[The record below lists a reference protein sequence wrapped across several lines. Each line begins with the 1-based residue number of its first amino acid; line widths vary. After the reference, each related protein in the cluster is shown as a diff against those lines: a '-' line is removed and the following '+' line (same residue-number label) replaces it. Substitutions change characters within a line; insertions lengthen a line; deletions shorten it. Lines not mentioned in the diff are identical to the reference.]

1 MTPLNRLVQGPLLV
15 AASRVIYMNQL
26 SLTDLRSQLRQSMRL
41 KRQSLTADQ
50 QAQAAE
56 SIIPQALSLIES
68 YQASH
73 IAFYLPFNG
82 EISPLPLMEQLLK
95 LGTKLYL
102 PILHPFTSDQL
113 LFLNYDCKTSLK
125 FNRLGIQEPV
135 LDVRNIIPLQE
146 LEMIFTPL
154 VACDKAGNRL
164 GMGGGFYDRT
174 LAQAQHLISVGLAH
188 ECQQVEQLPIESWDM
203 PLDHII
209 LGAAK

>member
-1 MTPLNRLVQGPLLV
+1 
-15 AASRVIYMNQL
+15 MNQS

-41 KRQSLTADQ
+41 KRQSLTAGQ
-50 QAQAAE
+50 QTQAAE

-82 EISPLPLMEQLLK
+82 EISPLPLMEQLLQQGK
-95 LGTKLYL
+95 KLYL
-102 PILHPFTSDQL
+102 PLLHPFTSGQL

-125 FNRLGIQEPV
+125 FNRLRIQEPV

-174 LAQAQHLISVGLAH
+174 LAQAPHLISVGLAH

>member
-1 MTPLNRLVQGPLLV
+1 
-15 AASRVIYMNQL
+15 MNQS

-41 KRQSLTADQ
+41 KRQSLTAGQ
-50 QAQAAE
+50 QTQAAE

-82 EISPLPLMEQLLK
+82 EISPIPLMEQLLQQGK
-95 LGTKLYL
+95 KLYL
-102 PILHPFTSDQL
+102 PVLHPFTSGQL
-113 LFLNYDCKTSLK
+113 LFVNYNCKTILK
-125 FNRLGIQEPV
+125 FNRLGIQEPI
-135 LDVRNIIPLQE
+135 LDVRNILPLQE

-174 LAQAQHLISVGLAH
+174 LAQAPHLISVGLAH

>member
-1 MTPLNRLVQGPLLV
+1 
-15 AASRVIYMNQL
+15 MNQSSL
-26 SLTDLRSQLRQSMRL
+26 SDLRSQLRQSMRL
-41 KRQSLTADQ
+41 KRQSLTAGQ
-50 QAQAAE
+50 QTQAAE

-82 EISPLPLMEQLLK
+82 EISPIPLMEQLLQQGK
-95 LGTKLYL
+95 KLYL
-102 PILHPFTSDQL
+102 PLLHPFTSGQL

-125 FNRLGIQEPV
+125 FNRLRIQEPV

>member
-1 MTPLNRLVQGPLLV
+1 
-15 AASRVIYMNQL
+15 MNQS

-41 KRQSLTADQ
+41 KRQSLTAGQ
-50 QAQAAE
+50 QTQAAE

-82 EISPLPLMEQLLK
+82 EISPIPLMEQLLQQGK
-95 LGTKLYL
+95 KLYL
-102 PILHPFTSDQL
+102 PLLHPFTSGQL
-113 LFLNYDCKTSLK
+113 LFLNYNCKTSLK
-125 FNRLGIQEPV
+125 FNRLRIQEPV

-174 LAQAQHLISVGLAH
+174 LAQAPHLISVGLAH

>member
-1 MTPLNRLVQGPLLV
+1 
-15 AASRVIYMNQL
+15 MNQS
-26 SLTDLRSQLRQSMRL
+26 SLTDFRSQLRQSMRL
-41 KRQSLTADQ
+41 KRQSLTASQ

-82 EISPLPLMEQLLK
+82 EISPIPLMELLLQQGK
-95 LGTKLYL
+95 KLYL
-102 PILHPFTSDQL
+102 PLLHPFTSGQL

-125 FNRLGIQEPV
+125 FNRLGIQEPM

-174 LAQAQHLISVGLAH
+174 LAQAPHLISVGLAH

>member
-1 MTPLNRLVQGPLLV
+1 
-15 AASRVIYMNQL
+15 MNQ
-26 SLTDLRSQLRQSMRL
+26 SFLTDLRSQLRQSMRL
-41 KRQSLTADQ
+41 KRQSLTAGQ

-82 EISPLPLMEQLLK
+82 EISPLPLMEQLLQQGK
-95 LGTKLYL
+95 KLYL
-102 PILHPFTSDQL
+102 PLLHPFTSGQL

-125 FNRLGIQEPV
+125 FNRLRIQEPV

-154 VACDKAGNRL
+154 VACDNAGNRL

-174 LAQAQHLISVGLAH
+174 LAQAPHLISVGLAH

>member
-1 MTPLNRLVQGPLLV
+1 MDN
-15 AASRVIYMNQL
+15 
-26 SLTDLRSQLRQSMRL
+26 SLIFFRHQLRQSMRA
-41 KRQSLTADQ
+41 KRLSLSESQ
-50 QAQAAE
+50 QVHSSH
-56 SIIPQALSLIES
+56 SIIPHAISLIES

-82 EISPLPLMEQLLK
+82 EISPLPLMNSLLEQGK
-95 LGTKLYL
+95 KLYL
-102 PILHPFTSDQL
+102 PILHPFTSGQL
-113 LFLNYDCKTSLK
+113 LFVNYHCKTSLK

-154 VACDKAGNRL
+154 VACDNAGNRL

-174 LAQAQHLISVGLAH
+174 LAQAPHIISVGLAH

-203 PLDHII
+203 PLNHII
-209 LGAAK
+209 LGASK

>member
-1 MTPLNRLVQGPLLV
+1 
-15 AASRVIYMNQL
+15 MNQS

-41 KRQSLTADQ
+41 KRQSLTAGQ
-50 QAQAAE
+50 QTQAAE

-82 EISPLPLMEQLLK
+82 EISPIPLMEQLLQQGK
-95 LGTKLYL
+95 KLYL
-102 PILHPFTSDQL
+102 PLLHPFTSGQL
-113 LFLNYDCKTSLK
+113 LFVNYNCKTILK
-125 FNRLGIQEPV
+125 FNRLGIQEPI
-135 LDVRNIIPLQE
+135 LDVRNILPLQE

-174 LAQAQHLISVGLAH
+174 LAQVPHLISVGLAH

>member
-1 MTPLNRLVQGPLLV
+1 
-15 AASRVIYMNQL
+15 MNQS
-26 SLTDLRSQLRQSMRL
+26 SLTDLRSRLRQSMRL
-41 KRQSLTADQ
+41 KRQSLTAGQ
-50 QAQAAE
+50 QTQAAE

-82 EISPLPLMEQLLK
+82 EISPLPLMEQLLQQGK
-95 LGTKLYL
+95 KLYL
-102 PILHPFTSDQL
+102 PLLHPFTSGQL

-125 FNRLGIQEPV
+125 FNRLRIQEPV

-188 ECQQVEQLPIESWDM
+188 ECQQVEQLPIKSWDM

-209 LGAAK
+209 LGVAK

>member
-1 MTPLNRLVQGPLLV
+1 
-15 AASRVIYMNQL
+15 MNQS
-26 SLTDLRSQLRQSMRL
+26 SLTNLRSQLRQSMRL
-41 KRQSLTADQ
+41 KRQSLTAGQ
-50 QAQAAE
+50 QTQAAE

-82 EISPLPLMEQLLK
+82 EISPIPLMEQLLQQGK
-95 LGTKLYL
+95 KLYL
-102 PILHPFTSDQL
+102 PLLHPFTSGQL
-113 LFLNYDCKTSLK
+113 LFVNYNCKTILK
-125 FNRLGIQEPV
+125 FNRLGIQEPI
-135 LDVRNIIPLQE
+135 LDVRNILPLQE

-174 LAQAQHLISVGLAH
+174 LAQAPHLISVGLAH

>member
-1 MTPLNRLVQGPLLV
+1 
-15 AASRVIYMNQL
+15 MNQS

-41 KRQSLTADQ
+41 KRQSLTAGQ
-50 QAQAAE
+50 QTQAAE

-82 EISPLPLMEQLLK
+82 EISPLPLMEQLLQQGK
-95 LGTKLYL
+95 KLYL
-102 PILHPFTSDQL
+102 PLLHPFTSGQL
-113 LFLNYDCKTSLK
+113 LFLNYNCKTSLK

-146 LEMIFTPL
+146 LEIIFTPL

-174 LAQAQHLISVGLAH
+174 LAQAPHLISVGLAH
-188 ECQQVEQLPIESWDM
+188 ECQQVEQLPIKSWDM

-209 LGAAK
+209 LGVAK

>member
-1 MTPLNRLVQGPLLV
+1 
-15 AASRVIYMNQL
+15 MNQS

-41 KRQSLTADQ
+41 KRQSLTAGQ
-50 QAQAAE
+50 QTQAAE

-82 EISPLPLMEQLLK
+82 EISPIPLMEQLLQQGK
-95 LGTKLYL
+95 KLYL
-102 PILHPFTSDQL
+102 PLLHPFTSGQL

-125 FNRLGIQEPV
+125 FNRLRIQEPV

-174 LAQAQHLISVGLAH
+174 LAQAPHLISVGLAH

>member
-1 MTPLNRLVQGPLLV
+1 
-15 AASRVIYMNQL
+15 
-26 SLTDLRSQLRQSMRL
+26 MRL
-41 KRQSLTADQ
+41 KRQSLTAGQ
-50 QAQAAE
+50 QTQAAE

-82 EISPLPLMEQLLK
+82 EISPLPLMEQLLQQGK
-95 LGTKLYL
+95 KLYL
-102 PILHPFTSDQL
+102 PLLHPFTSGQL
-113 LFLNYDCKTSLK
+113 LFLNYNCKTSLK

-146 LEMIFTPL
+146 LEIIFTPL

-174 LAQAQHLISVGLAH
+174 LAQAPHLISVGLAH
-188 ECQQVEQLPIESWDM
+188 ECQQVEQLPIKSWDM

-209 LGAAK
+209 LGVAK

>member
-1 MTPLNRLVQGPLLV
+1 
-15 AASRVIYMNQL
+15 MNQS

-41 KRQSLTADQ
+41 KRQSLTAGQ
-50 QAQAAE
+50 KTQAAE

-82 EISPLPLMEQLLK
+82 EISPIPLMEQLLQQGK
-95 LGTKLYL
+95 KLYL
-102 PILHPFTSDQL
+102 PLLHPFTSGQL

-125 FNRLGIQEPV
+125 FNRLRIQEPV

-174 LAQAQHLISVGLAH
+174 LAQAPHLISVGLAH

>member
-1 MTPLNRLVQGPLLV
+1 
-15 AASRVIYMNQL
+15 MNQS

-41 KRQSLTADQ
+41 KRQSLTAGQ
-50 QAQAAE
+50 QTQAAE

-82 EISPLPLMEQLLK
+82 EISPIPLMEQLLQQGK
-95 LGTKLYL
+95 KLYL
-102 PILHPFTSDQL
+102 PLLHPFTSGQL

-125 FNRLGIQEPV
+125 FNRLRIQEPV

-174 LAQAQHLISVGLAH
+174 LAQAPHLISVGLAH

-209 LGAAK
+209 LGAVK

>member
-1 MTPLNRLVQGPLLV
+1 
-15 AASRVIYMNQL
+15 MNQS

-41 KRQSLTADQ
+41 KRQSLTAGQ
-50 QAQAAE
+50 QTQAAE

-82 EISPLPLMEQLLK
+82 EISPIPLMEQLLQQGK
-95 LGTKLYL
+95 KLYL
-102 PILHPFTSDQL
+102 PLLHPFTSGQL

-174 LAQAQHLISVGLAH
+174 LAQAPHLISVGLAH

>member
-1 MTPLNRLVQGPLLV
+1 
-15 AASRVIYMNQL
+15 MNQS
-26 SLTDLRSQLRQSMRL
+26 SLTDLRRQLRQSMRL
-41 KRQSLTADQ
+41 KRQSLTAGQ
-50 QAQAAE
+50 QTQAAE

-82 EISPLPLMEQLLK
+82 EISPIPLMEQLLQQGK
-95 LGTKLYL
+95 KLYL
-102 PILHPFTSDQL
+102 PLLHPFTSGQL
-113 LFLNYDCKTSLK
+113 LFVNYNCKTILK
-125 FNRLGIQEPV
+125 FNRLGIQEPI
-135 LDVRNIIPLQE
+135 LDVRNILPLQE

-174 LAQAQHLISVGLAH
+174 LAQAPHLISVGLAH

>member
-1 MTPLNRLVQGPLLV
+1 MNNSIHSFCRH
-15 AASRVIYMNQL
+15 SREQLRQLMRAKRL
-26 SLTDLRSQLRQSMRL
+26 SLTSS
-41 KRQSLTADQ
+41 Q
-50 QAQAAE
+50 QAQAAQ
-56 SIIPQALSLIES
+56 SLIPQAISLIES

-82 EISPLPLMEQLLK
+82 EISPLLLMNTLLGQGK
-95 LGTKLYL
+95 KIYL
-102 PILHPFTSDQL
+102 PILHPFTSGQL
-113 LFLNYDCKTSLK
+113 LFVNYNCKTILK

-174 LAQAQHLISVGLAH
+174 LAQAPHIISVGLAH
-188 ECQQVEQLPIESWDM
+188 ECQQVEQLPIESWDI
-203 PLDHII
+203 PLNHII
-209 LGAAK
+209 LGGAR

>member
-1 MTPLNRLVQGPLLV
+1 
-15 AASRVIYMNQL
+15 MNQS

-41 KRQSLTADQ
+41 KRQSLTAGQ
-50 QAQAAE
+50 QTQAAE

-82 EISPLPLMEQLLK
+82 EISPIPLMEQLLQQGK
-95 LGTKLYL
+95 KLYL
-102 PILHPFTSDQL
+102 PLLHPFTSGQL
-113 LFLNYDCKTSLK
+113 LFVNYNCKTILK
-125 FNRLGIQEPV
+125 FNRLGIQEPI
-135 LDVRNIIPLQE
+135 LDVRNILPWQE

-174 LAQAQHLISVGLAH
+174 LAQAPHLISVGLAH

>member
-1 MTPLNRLVQGPLLV
+1 
-15 AASRVIYMNQL
+15 MNQL

>member
-1 MTPLNRLVQGPLLV
+1 
-15 AASRVIYMNQL
+15 MNQS

-41 KRQSLTADQ
+41 KRQSLTAGQ
-50 QAQAAE
+50 QTQAAE

-82 EISPLPLMEQLLK
+82 EISPIPLMEQLLQQGK
-95 LGTKLYL
+95 KLYL
-102 PILHPFTSDQL
+102 PLLHPFTSGQL
-113 LFLNYDCKTSLK
+113 LFVNYNCKTILK
-125 FNRLGIQEPV
+125 FNRLGIQEPI
-135 LDVRNIIPLQE
+135 LDVRNILPLQE

-174 LAQAQHLISVGLAH
+174 LAQAPHLISVGLAH

>member
-1 MTPLNRLVQGPLLV
+1 
-15 AASRVIYMNQL
+15 MNQS
-26 SLTDLRSQLRQSMRL
+26 SLTDLRSQLRQAMRL
-41 KRQSLTADQ
+41 KRQSLTAGQ
-50 QAQAAE
+50 QTQAAE

-82 EISPLPLMEQLLK
+82 EISPLPLMEQLLQQGK
-95 LGTKLYL
+95 KLYL
-102 PILHPFTSDQL
+102 PLLHPFTSGQL
-113 LFLNYDCKTSLK
+113 LFLNYNCKTSLK
-125 FNRLGIQEPV
+125 FNRLRIQEPL

-174 LAQAQHLISVGLAH
+174 LAQAPHLISVGLAH

>member
-1 MTPLNRLVQGPLLV
+1 
-15 AASRVIYMNQL
+15 MNQL

-82 EISPLPLMEQLLK
+82 EISPLPLMEQLLQQGK
-95 LGTKLYL
+95 KLYL
-102 PILHPFTSDQL
+102 PLLHPFTSGQL

-125 FNRLGIQEPV
+125 FNRLRIQEPV

-174 LAQAQHLISVGLAH
+174 LAQAPHLISVGLAH

-203 PLDHII
+203 PLDYII